1 MANRRHLIRMTTPER
16 DEFIAG
22 PHTMSVATVNH
33 DGTIHLVAMWYGFLD
48 GAPALVTFSK
58 SQKVRNLR
66 RDPRL
71 SALVE
76 DGANYGE
83 LRGVELVGRGTV
95 IDEPDA
101 VLAVARS
108 VVERYFAL
116 RGPSERADAAVALA
130 RKRSVVRIEA
140 ERTVSWDHGKLH
152 GAY

>member
-1 MANRRHLIRMTTPER
+1 MTAPELDAFVAQR
-16 DEFIAG
+16 
-22 PHTMSVATVNH
+22 HTMSVATLSH

-48 GAPALVTFSK
+48 GVPALVTFSK
-58 SQKVRNLR
+58 SQKVKNLR

-71 SALVE
+71 TALVE
-76 DGANYGE
+76 DGCTYGE

-108 VVERYFAL
+108 VVERYFGL
-116 RGPSERADAAVALA
+116 RDPGDVEGAAVALA
-130 RKRSVVRIEA
+130 GKRSVVRIDA
-140 ERTVSWDHGKLH
+140 ERTVSWDHRKLH